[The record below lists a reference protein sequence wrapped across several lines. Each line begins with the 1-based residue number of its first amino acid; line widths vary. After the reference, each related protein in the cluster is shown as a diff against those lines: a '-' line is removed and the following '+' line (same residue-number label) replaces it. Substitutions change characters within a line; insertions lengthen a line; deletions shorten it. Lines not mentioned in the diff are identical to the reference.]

1 MLLGASSRSPEIER
15 PASPKYSERL
25 SPSVNAY
32 LSEASRHE
40 IRVIVPTLSRF
51 HPQFFFPLTTMY
63 SRYIHF
69 AYQIWPY
76 SGHLALIAHKHAGL
90 LGLP

>member
-1 MLLGASSRSPEIER
+1 MLILNNLFKLLKLNVLNFSLQHNKTGDSMLLGASSRSPDVER

-40 IRVIVPTLSRF
+40 IRVIVLQP
-51 HPQFFFPLTTMY
+51 
-63 SRYIHF
+63 
-69 AYQIWPY
+69 
-76 SGHLALIAHKHAGL
+76 
-90 LGLP
+90 